1 MWGRAKLAS
10 QLAYPHSRTEG
21 EKPNMPT
28 KGRTM
33 RFKKAS
39 ALFIA
44 LAVVGVACG
53 DDSNSSSGATNAPA
67 ASAAPGAT
75 TAPGGTAA
83 ASGTAAPAA
92 GGSLVIASDLP
103 LQG

>member
-10 QLAYPHSRTEG
+10 QLAYPPSCARGG
-21 EKPNMPT
+21 ETKYAK

-53 DDSNSSSGATNAPA
+53 DDSNDSSGATAAPA
-67 ASAAPGAT
+67 GSAAPGAT
-75 TAPGGTAA
+75 TAPD
-83 ASGTAAPAA
+83 GTAAPAA

-103 LQG
+103 LQGA